1 MEQAAADHEFLR
13 RLLDVQ
19 DAAARGH
26 PLGVAV
32 GDQAAAAVGVLVPE
46 RAVDDVGDGLEPAVR
61 VPRGALGL
69 TRGVVDLAHLVHVHE
84 RVEPRQVHPGEGA
97 PDREP
102 LALVAGRR
110 GGDRGD
116 LPLGLGDVGLR
127 DPRQHEYVVDGDRWH
142 GFLLRL
148 SASITM
154 LERSNIPNGPWLRAP
169 APLLVTMGSVAF
181 PAWIPTR
188 ARVWTRSA
196 SRTCSPGRCVPG
208 WPGPRSGPRMVTHIT
223 GLASGYF
230 ATMMHIPPGPPLALT
245 TDGVGTKILLAREAN
260 RWEPIGIDCVA
271 NNVNDVICTGAVPL
285 ALLDYMA
292 TDRIDAGVLEAVA
305 RGLYLGAEEAGIA
318 IPGGEIAQI
327 GAMLAPS
334 AGGPP
339 MLDLVGTAVGA
350 LPPGRDPVDGSRV
363 SAGDVILA
371 LPSSGLHS
379 NGYSLARRALFET
392 GGLSLDSQVPG
403 TGQRLDDALLAPTR
417 VYVRAAEALWE
428 AGVTPRG
435 LVHIS
440 GGGLLNLARLAA
452 DVSYELDALP
462 PPPPVFALIAEAG
475 RVPAATMYA
484 TFNMGTGFCV
494 IVSPSEAQA
503 AIDAL
508 KSAGEQPVVAGSVT
522 GRPGRYVSI
531 PSAGLV
537 GRGDAFE
544 AVRDT
549 V

>member
-1 MEQAAADHEFLR
+1 MDPYASAGVDEEREQ
-13 RLLDVQ
+13 DVF
-19 DAAARGH
+19 AR
-26 PLGVAV
+26 AM
-32 GDQAAAAVGVLVPE
+32 
-46 RAVDDVGDGLEPAVR
+46 R
-61 VPRGALGL
+61 
-69 TRGVVDLAHLVHVHE
+69 
-84 RVEPRQVHPGEGA
+84 
-97 PDREP
+97 
-102 LALVAGRR
+102 
-110 GGDRGD
+110 
-116 LPLGLGDVGLR
+116 
-127 DPRQHEYVVDGDRWH
+127 
-142 GFLLRL
+142 
-148 SASITM
+148 
-154 LERSNIPNGPWLRAP
+154 PWLARTKVRSP
-169 APLLVTMGSVAF
+169 LVTE
-181 PAWIPTR
+181 
-188 ARVWTRSA
+188 
-196 SRTCSPGRCVPG
+196 
-208 WPGPRSGPRMVTHIT
+208 IT

-260 RWEPIGIDCVA
+260 RWEPVGIDCVA

-292 TDRIDAGVLEAVA
+292 TDRIDEDVLEAVA
-305 RGLYLGAEEAGIA
+305 HGLYLGAEEAGIA

-350 LPPGRDPVDGSRV
+350 LPPGREPVDGSRV

-379 NGYSLARRALFET
+379 NGYSLARRALFEM
-392 GGLSLDSQVPG
+392 GRLSLDSEVPG

-452 DVSYELDALP
+452 DVSYELDVLP
-462 PPPPVFALIAEAG
+462 PPPAVFALIAEAG
-475 RVPAATMYA
+475 RVPTATMFA

-494 IVSPSEAQA
+494 IVSPSEQQA
-503 AIDAL
+503 AMDAL
-508 KSAGEQPVVAGSVT
+508 KGAGEEPVRAGFVT

-531 PSAGLV
+531 PSAGLL
-537 GRGDAFE
+537 GHGEAF
-544 AVRDT
+544 APAS
-549 V
+549 